1 MKGIYYSFMRVF
13 ELMPGHGNRIFYIP
27 GSKYWVYI
35 NNSVMISDRSR
46 IQLWDAVE
54 KDKDFVEVFESEILY
69 ICEWVKRIYDESI

>member
-1 MKGIYYSFMRVF
+1 MRVF
-13 ELMPGHGNRIFYIP
+13 ELMPGQGNRIFYIP

-69 ICEWVKRIYDESI
+69 ICEFVSLIVNESI